1 MPESDV
7 STPSAPPGAVWHYA
21 LDDKAFGPVEAG
33 VVHDLIA
40 RGVADGATLVWREG
54 WPAWRAM
61 ADTPEFSPALPKPAI
76 PERRLGP
83 EVPRIPTDRTSMMRL
98 VVRRIGAALIDQLV
112 LLVPGCAIGTPL
124 LLLMLIRGKTL
135 GDLFSLTP
143 SDPEMW
149 IMFATSWGIQW
160 VYEALMVSSR
170 LRATLGKRV
179 CGLVVTDH
187 SGHGLSFG
195 QASLRYWMKLPSAA
209 LFPPLYCVALA
220 TGGVKCL
227 HDIIARTLVW
237 RRARE

>member
-1 MPESDV
+1 MPEPDAIASSV
-7 STPSAPPGAVWHYA
+7 PTGADWHYA
-21 LDDKAFGPVEAG
+21 LDDKAFGPVRAE

-61 ADTPEFSPALPKPAI
+61 AETPEFSPALPKPAVT
-76 PERRLGP
+76 ERRLSP
-83 EVPRIPTDRTSMMRL
+83 EVPRIPTDRALMLRL

-112 LLVPGCAIGTPL
+112 LLVPGCVIGAPL
-124 LLLMLIRGKTL
+124 VLLMLIRGKTL
-135 GDLFSLTP
+135 GDLWNLTA

-160 VYEALMVSSR
+160 VYEAMMVSSR

-187 SGHGLSFG
+187 SGRGLSFG

-209 LFPPLYCVALA
+209 LFPPLYCIALA

-227 HDIIARTLVW
+227 HDMIARTLVW
-237 RRARE
+237 RRERQ